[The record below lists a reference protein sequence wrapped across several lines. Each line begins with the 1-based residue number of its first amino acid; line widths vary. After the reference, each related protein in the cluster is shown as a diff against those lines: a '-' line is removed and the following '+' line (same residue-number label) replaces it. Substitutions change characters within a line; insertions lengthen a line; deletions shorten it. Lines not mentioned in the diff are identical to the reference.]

1 LCKGPGV
8 SAYRNKIQPILDQ
21 FITLNQNQYDSLVSN
36 TDSLDQAE
44 QLLKATQ
51 ALTPPPLLIVFHL
64 FLINR
69 EEAFIDWL
77 SSQGYPP
84 TDSVSTVTPT
94 PPVINVIVPDFTG
107 DVRIEWYLVNSYCNW
122 Q

>member
-21 FITLNQNQYDSLVSN
+21 FITLNQNQDNNLISN

-51 ALTPPPLLIVFHL
+51 ALNPPPLLIVFHL

-77 SSQGYPP
+77 TSQG
-84 TDSVSTVTPT
+84 SVIDLTSTPT
-94 PPVINVIVPDFTG
+94 LPVINVIAPYFTE
-107 DVRIEWYLVNSYCNW
+107 DIRNEWYLVNSYCNW